1 MTINGWEMMIPFA
14 FFAGTGVRVANK
26 LGAGKWKSAKFAMQV
41 SLVQSTVIGLI
52 FCFLIVIF
60 KREFA
65 YIFTSSTHV
74 LQTVNDMSI
83 LLGVSIVLNS
93 VQPVLS

>member
-1 MTINGWEMMIPFA
+1 MTINELELIPFA
-14 FFAGTGVRVANK
+14 FFAGTGVRVVNE

-52 FCFLIVIF
+52 FCILIVIF